1 MRRKLTILVLSMEA
15 GVVLMY
21 MNGRLASFCLLLLAA
36 GCMAGSGRFRRDF
49 RIPQGMMMGVCLA
62 FLAGALLL
70 YGQRNSF
77 LTGRTLDSPSGRM
90 YTGTVL
96 GTEAGRNGSFRL
108 LVRIEQWDLGTMD
121 RPDGVHPVHRTGLY
135 PADRA
140 VLTCRDPGSR
150 EWTGRRIRFW
160 TVLEE
165 PETSGNPRCFDY
177 RNYLRTRGI
186 SHTGRVRSFRQVKN
200 QQQRILPGIWFRAE
214 RHILVFRERFLLSL
228 KCPEEVRQLIRGA
241 LFGDTKGMDE
251 DLMQDFRNN
260 GTAHVLAV
268 SGLHIG
274 ILYDVYRR
282 LWKRGRKRGLTAV
295 FIMILL
301 LYGTLT
307 LWAVSVTRAVL
318 LVFLVML
325 GDRMERRYD
334 LLTAL
339 SLVSAVLVI
348 RCPWVLLG
356 TSFQMSFLAVLSIC
370 MYAPVLERRLPRSVG
385 AALAVQIGM
394 IPYTAYT
401 FNVIPVAGI
410 LWNIP
415 VIWLLGVLVPA
426 GLSALAVSA
435 AVTLFGGI
443 QTSVSAGVLLRIS
456 SLPLI
461 SLSDL
466 MIRMNRILSAGG
478 LFTREVV
485 SPPLW
490 VILLFYLGSFFAVSE
505 SGFLLVS
512 RKRWRVL
519 AGGIAALL
527 LFTGW
532 TAAWSASPF
541 DHTDIIMVD
550 VGQGDCLA
558 VRSRGRCV
566 LFDGG
571 GKQGYDVGR
580 KVLRPFLLKNG
591 EAKVD
596 LACATH
602 LHTDHYLGLKQL
614 QECYPVRRMMI
625 RGKAGDRIRISE
637 DAWAEVL
644 WPERQEPS
652 SEDENRN
659 SLIFKVHVKGVTV
672 LVTGDVGFPGEE
684 EMMAKYRGT
693 DRLRCDILKAGHH
706 GSRFSTSDAFLDAVH
721 PRLVLIGV
729 GKNNGYGHPSPET
742 LKRLDRH
749 HIPYFRTDR
758 DGAVGIKTGP
768 AGSIRVFVNRREGA

>member
-36 GCMAGSGRFRRDF
+36 GCIAGPDNLIRDLRVPPALMA
-49 RIPQGMMMGVCLA
+49 GVCLA
-62 FLAGALLL
+62 FLAGVLLM
-70 YGQRNSF
+70 YGQKISF
-77 LTGRTLDSPSGRM
+77 QSGRTLDSRSGRM

-96 GTEAGRNGSFRL
+96 KAESGRNGSCRFL
-108 LVRIEQWDLGTMD
+108 LRIEEWDRGSMD
-121 RPDGVHPVHRTGLY
+121 RPEEGHPVRRTGIY
-135 PADRA
+135 PSNRA
-140 VLTCRDPGSR
+140 LLSCPEGDGR
-150 EWTGRRIRFW
+150 EWTGRRIRFR

-165 PETSGNPRCFDY
+165 PETAGNPRCFDY
-177 RNYLRTRGI
+177 RNYLRARGI
-186 SHTGRVRSFRQVKN
+186 SHIGQIRTFRPVCDQR
-200 QQQRILPGIWFRAE
+200 QGLISGLWFRLERRILE
-214 RHILVFRERFLLSL
+214 LRERFLRSL
-228 KCPEEVRQLIRGA
+228 RCPEDVRQLIRGV

-274 ILYDVYRR
+274 ILYDLFRR
-282 LWKRGRKRGLTAV
+282 LQKKCRRKVLTIL
-295 FIMILL
+295 FMTILL

-318 LVFLVML
+318 LVLLVML
-325 GDRMERRYD
+325 GDAAERRYD

-339 SLVSAVLVI
+339 SAVSAVLVI
-348 RCPWVLLG
+348 RCPWVLFG
-356 TSFQMSFLAVLSIC
+356 VSFQMSFLAVLSLC
-370 MYAPVLERRLPRSVG
+370 MYGPVLQRRLPRG
-385 AALAVQIGM
+385 AAAALAVQIGM

-401 FNVIPVAGI
+401 FNVIPVAAI
-410 LWNIP
+410 FWNVP
-415 VIWLLGVLVPA
+415 VIWLLGILVPA
-426 GLSALAVSA
+426 GLGALGVSA
-435 AVTLFGGI
+435 AVFLLGGSRMWTASGMLI
-443 QTSVSAGVLLRIS
+443 RIS
-456 SLPLI
+456 SFPLL

-466 MIRMNRILSAGG
+466 MIRLNRILSAGG
-478 LFTREVV
+478 LFTRTVV

-490 VILLFYLGSFFAVSE
+490 GIVLFYLGTFFGVSE

-512 RKRWRVL
+512 RKRRSVL
-519 AGGIAALL
+519 AGGVAALL

-532 TAAWSASPF
+532 TAVWSASPF
-541 DHTDIIMVD
+541 DHADFIMAD

-591 EAKVD
+591 EGEVD

-614 QECYPVRRMMI
+614 QECYPVRKMMI

-637 DAWAEVL
+637 EAWAEVL
-644 WPERQEPS
+644 WPVKQDLS
-652 SEDENRN
+652 SGDENRN
-659 SLIFKVHVKGVTV
+659 SLIFKIHVKGVTV

-684 EMMAKYRGT
+684 EMMEKYRGT
-693 DRLRCDILKAGHH
+693 DRLQCDILKAGHH
-706 GSRFSTSDAFLDAVH
+706 GSRFSTSDAFLDAVR
-721 PRLVLIGV
+721 PRMVLIGV
-729 GKNNGYGHPSPET
+729 GKNNSYGHPSPET
-742 LKRLDRH
+742 LERLKRH

-758 DGAVGIKTGP
+758 DGAVGVEVGT
-768 AGSIRVFVNRREGA
+768 AGAIRVFRNRRPGT